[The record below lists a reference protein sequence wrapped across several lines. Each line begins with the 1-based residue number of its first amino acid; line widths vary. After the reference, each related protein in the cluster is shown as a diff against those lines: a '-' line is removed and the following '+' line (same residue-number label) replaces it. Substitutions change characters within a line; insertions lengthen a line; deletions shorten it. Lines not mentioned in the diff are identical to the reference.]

1 MASQRD
7 VFCLPE
13 QLADSSDD
21 YVIGSYYLELL
32 SDEDVLA
39 RAAGFAVGQ
48 TIGTWVDVPGVTAEM
63 RERYLGRVVGVQPCP
78 PVDLATQQQAT
89 SGYLIQVAVP
99 TVNIGP
105 SIPMLLTT
113 ILGNDS
119 STSVQAKLVDL
130 QVPQRYAA
138 ALGGPRFG
146 VAGIRQ
152 VLGIQDRPLLLNMI
166 KPCTGLTPQA
176 GAEIFFQTAL
186 GGVDM
191 IKDDE
196 LMGSPEFSPVGARV
210 TAYVAAGERAARE
223 TGRAVLYIPNITDR
237 PDRML
242 EHARVAVEAGAR
254 ALMVAFA
261 SVGYGAVQALAEVAD
276 VPILGHF
283 ASVAPFYEGP
293 ASGMS
298 ASLAAGLLPRLAG
311 ADFVLTATPYGGY
324 PLSRLQYLRTAQ
336 QISLPRPG
344 VRAAMP
350 IVGGGVHPGVVATYV
365 DDLGP
370 DIVLGAGGAIQGH
383 PDGPAAGADAMRQA
397 IDAAMAGVP
406 VADAAAQ
413 HRELAVALKAFATP

>member
-1 MASQRD
+1 MTAKGND

-13 QLADSSDD
+13 QLAAGDQE
-21 YVIGSYYLELL
+21 YVVGSYYLELP
-32 SDEDVLA
+32 STADVLA

-48 TIGTWVDVPGVTAEM
+48 SIGTWVEVPGVTAEM
-63 RERYLGRVVGVQPCP
+63 RDRHVGRVIGVLPCP
-78 PVDLATQQQAT
+78 PVDLATQQPDV
-89 SGYLIQVAVP
+89 SGYVVQVAVP

-119 STSVQAKLVDL
+119 STSVQAKLIDV
-130 QVPQRYAA
+130 QVPPRFAA
-138 ALGGPRFG
+138 AIGGPRFG
-146 VAGIRQ
+146 VEGIRDL
-152 VLGIQDRPLLLNMI
+152 LGVPDRPLLLNMI
-166 KPCTGLTPQA
+166 KPCTGLTPEA
-176 GAEIFFQTAL
+176 GAEIFYQTAL
-186 GGVDM
+186 GAVDM

-196 LMGSPEFSPVGARV
+196 LMGSPEFSPVPDRV
-210 TAYVAAGERAARE
+210 KAYTAAAERARQV
-223 TGRAVLYIPNITDR
+223 TGRDVVYIPNVTDR

-242 EHARVAVEAGAR
+242 EHATAAVDNGAR

-283 ASVAPFYEGP
+283 AGVAPFYEGP
-293 ASGMS
+293 ASGM
-298 ASLAAGLLPRLAG
+298 ASPIAAGLLPRVAG
-311 ADFVLTATPYGGY
+311 ADFVLMATPYGGY
-324 PLSRLQYLRTAQ
+324 PLARLQYLRTAQ

-344 VRAAMP
+344 VKSAMP
-350 IVGGGVHPGVVATYV
+350 IVGGGVHPGVVATYI
-365 DDLGP
+365 DDLGT

-406 VADAAAQ
+406 VTEAAGD
-413 HRELAVALKAFATP
+413 HRELAAALRAFA